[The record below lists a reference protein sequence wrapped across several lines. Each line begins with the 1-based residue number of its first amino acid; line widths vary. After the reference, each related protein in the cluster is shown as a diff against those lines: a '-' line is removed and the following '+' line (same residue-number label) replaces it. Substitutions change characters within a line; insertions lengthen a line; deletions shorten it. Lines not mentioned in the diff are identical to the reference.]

1 VVESTQRGEGGTET
15 GVIWITVLYSIFLS
29 SLIVLDDMGK
39 LKLLVRLMDSFQYG
53 DKFAHFFLIGI
64 LSFLVNKTAMQLSPS
79 QNAKRIL
86 LIMTSILLVIF
97 AIEEASQSIFNRYAS
112 FDDLVASYAGIV
124 TFALLAYQSW
134 KRSKAFL
141 GTKSAG

>member
-1 VVESTQRGEGGTET
+1 MVESAQRSKSGKESDVTWYT
-15 GVIWITVLYSIFLS
+15 TLYTFFLTA
-29 SLIVLDDMGK
+29 LIVLDDMGK
-39 LKLLVRLMDSFQYG
+39 LRFLVRLMDNFPYG
-53 DKFAHFFLIGI
+53 DKFVHFFLIGT
-64 LSFLVNKTAMQLSPS
+64 LSFLANRTAMQLSPS

-97 AIEEASQSIFNRYAS
+97 AIEEASQSIFNRYPS